1 MLGLPGDHSAR
12 LARGEL
18 SDPEVAERLEAEDR
32 DGYLRRRD
40 FLTRTAAVAGAVS
53 LASLLPADRLIA
65 EAARRTRGSLPSPR
79 KVPIDTFVVLMM
91 ENRSFDH
98 YFGWHPDAD
107 SRNKG
112 LSYVDGEGRRVKTH
126 RLAPD
131 FQGCGHPDPDHS
143 WDGGRF
149 QYNRGKMD
157 GFAKGNKEGTGSD
170 EFAVGYYGKRD
181 IPFIPHA
188 ADAFTLYDR
197 YFCSIMASTY
207 PNRHYQW
214 SAQSGGQKTNEI
226 PADTLGNQWET
237 IFDRAHA
244 NGVSALYFASDLP
257 FAALYGQ
264 RGVRWTRRIE
274 EFYARAATGT
284 LPNIC
289 FVDPPFKDGGG
300 GDGTSAD
307 EHPLG
312 DIRLGQAF
320 MSDVVHAFMESP
332 QYKRGAMFVNYDEW
346 GGFFEHVEPRFV
358 PDSRASRKLSQNF
371 GMTGFR
377 VPGVVVSPFTRG
389 GRVSHRT
396 VTHESILKLIS
407 YRFRLGHLNRRHR
420 YASNIGRTFN
430 WDRPRRQPPDLPDP
444 AAVAATPCSVGGSSE
459 GNVRAKPHDLARME
473 SSGYLKRLGY
483 EVPEARYD
491 RIFREP
497 DSVLRALRA
506 SGSG

>member
-18 SDPEVAERLEAEDR
+18 SDPEDAERLEAEDR

-53 LASLLPADRLIA
+53 LASLLPADRPIA

-226 PADTLGNQWET
+226 PAGTLGNQWET

-244 NGVSALYFASDLP
+244 NGVSTLYFASDLP

-320 MSDVVHAFMESP
+320 MSDIVHAFMESP
-332 QYKRGAMFVNYDEW
+332 QYKRGAYSSTTTSGE
-346 GGFFEHVEPRFV
+346 G
-358 PDSRASRKLSQNF
+358 SSS
-371 GMTGFR
+371 TSS
-377 VPGVVVSPFTRG
+377 PGSCP
-389 GRVSHRT
+389 
-396 VTHESILKLIS
+396 TH
-407 YRFRLGHLNRRHR
+407 
-420 YASNIGRTFN
+420 A
-430 WDRPRRQPPDLPDP
+430 P
-444 AAVAATPCSVGGSSE
+444 AASCRRTSA
-459 GNVRAKPHDLARME
+459 
-473 SSGYLKRLGY
+473 
-483 EVPEARYD
+483 
-491 RIFREP
+491 
-497 DSVLRALRA
+497 
-506 SGSG
+506 